1 MANEKTKSDEDV
13 IIFDSN
19 MIVIVVEGGM
29 VTKIHSG
36 DAEARYVV
44 VDIDNRKVGENSIS
58 EHTWPDT
65 QFDDDEVEELLGDDA
80 KDYLQTED

>member
-1 MANEKTKSDEDV
+1 MAKEINISNDENT
-13 IIFDSN
+13 FDSN

-36 DAEARYVV
+36 DAEARYVI

-65 QFDDDEVEELLGDDA
+65 QFDDEEVEELLGDDA

>member
-1 MANEKTKSDEDV
+1 MAKEKKSNEDE
-13 IIFDSN
+13 ITFDSN
-19 MIVIVVEGGM
+19 MVVIVVEGGM

-65 QFDDDEVEELLGDDA
+65 QFDDEEVEELLGNDA
-80 KDYLQTED
+80 KDYLQNED

>member
-1 MANEKTKSDEDV
+1 MAKEKIKSDEDE
-13 IIFDSN
+13 IIFDN
-19 MIVIVVEGGM
+19 NIVVIVVEGGM

-36 DAEARYVV
+36 DANVKYVV